1 MRPSEIMTHCYPR
14 VRLTPMPETP
24 EHPEG
29 WVHIE
34 VPPGHAG
41 VDEITVFVRKY
52 EAEILKDLL
61 KRATG
66 KEQ

>member
-24 EHPEG
+24 ERPEG
-29 WVHIE
+29 WVRVE

-41 VDEITVFVRKY
+41 QDEIAAYVRTH
-52 EAEILKDLL
+52 EAEIRKSLL

-66 KEQ
+66 KEL

>member
-1 MRPSEIMTHCYPR
+1 MTHCYPR

-29 WVHIE
+29 WVRIE

-41 VDEITVFVRKY
+41 SDEIAAYVRTH
-52 EAEILKDLL
+52 EAEIRKSLL
-61 KRATG
+61 MRATG
-66 KEQ
+66 KE